1 MDNIQASVVGAS
13 VVSFLPGV
21 PAQQRESVQLAT
33 LFAQRAA
40 LSAYKDGQVE
50 DWYSYYKNQLKY
62 FGWDATPADAT
73 YRPDPSRQRVV
84 DQALEKISQVA
95 GRPYAEASRRSLEA
109 LEKNGN
115 ALSLFESR
123 SRNLDYAY
131 FQLIPCSQ
139 GTSGVVDMV
148 LYHETLNI
156 SEQSRGFLFQSSKTV
171 SSARAELVRFNTR
184 GFEHTHRDRALARLS
199 SVLQKEILSLEL

>member
-1 MDNIQASVVGAS
+1 MDNVQASVVGAS

-21 PAQQRESVQLAT
+21 SAQQRESVQLAT

-84 DQALEKISQVA
+84 EQALEKISQVA
-95 GRPYAEASRRSLEA
+95 GRPYAEASRRSIDA
-109 LEKNGN
+109 LEKDGN

-139 GTSGVVDMV
+139 ALQV
-148 LYHETLNI
+148 LSTWCCTMKRSISRSRAAVFCFSRTRLFHPRGRNWCASIRAGSSTHTETG
-156 SEQSRGFLFQSSKTV
+156 SW
-171 SSARAELVRFNTR
+171 
-184 GFEHTHRDRALARLS
+184 
-199 SVLQKEILSLEL
+199 